1 MTPKEAIYI
10 PDWQVEPTPDKQSS
24 SAESQCRLRPKP
36 DRRRQ
41 DDDPAGQTESPSPM
55 VSPALWWMAM
65 LVSAFLGSRW
75 VVRRLRRSRASR
87 YDVGSVSDDWLIQ
100 QRRDR

>member
-1 MTPKEAIYI
+1 
-10 PDWQVEPTPDKQSS
+10 
-24 SAESQCRLRPKP
+24 
-36 DRRRQ
+36 
-41 DDDPAGQTESPSPM
+41 
-55 VSPALWWMAM
+55 MAM